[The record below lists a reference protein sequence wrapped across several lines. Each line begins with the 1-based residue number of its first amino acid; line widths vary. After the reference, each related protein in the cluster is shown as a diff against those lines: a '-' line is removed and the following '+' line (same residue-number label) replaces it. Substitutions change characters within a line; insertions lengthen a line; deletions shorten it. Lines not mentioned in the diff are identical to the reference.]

1 HSGSSS
7 RRCLDTGDGQQDGKD
22 LRDRVTDLEEKLRQS
37 MLIYS
42 QLDNEKS
49 SLLYE
54 IDLLKDDLEETEEIL
69 HQCQRECRDSQSEAK
84 QLKRTIQSLEEDRSV
99 LRCKLDQR
107 DQLIEVS

>member
-1 HSGSSS
+1 
-7 RRCLDTGDGQQDGKD
+7 
-22 LRDRVTDLEEKLRQS
+22 

-69 HQCQRECRDSQSEAK
+69 HQCQRECRDSQSEAGLVLVEK
-84 QLKRTIQSLEEDRSV
+84 QTDAAA
-99 LRCKLDQR
+99 D
-107 DQLIEVS
+107 DY